1 MYVYSHIL
9 CAPLHTLRCKG
20 TTIFWNVQDFKQK
33 KCSLCLL
40 KHNFLLKRLSFA
52 HKCERIFGGLGVPV
66 QRGNRNTGRGFN
78 FLVGGPKVLQFFF
91 TKKQKK
97 STYLIVLIC

>member
-1 MYVYSHIL
+1 MCIHIFR
-9 CAPLHTLRCKG
+9 HKG

-52 HKCERIFGGLGVPV
+52 HKCERIFGGNPLKWE
-66 QRGNRNTGRGFN
+66 GRRYCS
-78 FLVGGPKVLQFFF
+78 FFY
-91 TKKQKK
+91 KKNKRK
-97 STYLIVLIC
+97 APT